1 MSRASP
7 WSNSHLRC
15 STLASALRNLLTITV
30 QAPHPELCFKNASLP
45 MKPLLGQ
52 LLYFEVLAFGSQF
65 SGVVMSL
72 LRTHF
77 KCF

>member
-30 QAPHPELCFKNASLP
+30 QAPHPELCFKNASTNE
-45 MKPLLGQ
+45 PLLGQ
-52 LLYFEVLAFGSQF
+52 MLSFELLAFGNKF
-65 SGVVMSL
+65 SGIVMSL